1 MVEANAFLETLELDI
16 AKLKHKLA
24 LLKNAKPAE
33 ELTADD
39 VYEARPEL
47 KQAFQEALAN
57 DNWST
62 DSDEAGKEDAKPVAH

>member
-1 MVEANAFLETLELDI
+1 MTEALKFLEDLELDV

-24 LLKNAKPAE
+24 LLRNSKSVD
-33 ELTADD
+33 ELTPDD

-47 KQAFQEALAN
+47 KKSFEEALSN

-62 DSDEAGKEDAKPVAH
+62 EDGQKEKAAQH

>member
-1 MVEANAFLETLELDI
+1 MAEALKFLEDLELDV

-24 LLKNAKPAE
+24 LLRNSKPVD
-33 ELTADD
+33 ELTPDD

-47 KQAFQEALAN
+47 KKSFEEALSN

-62 DSDEAGKEDAKPVAH
+62 EDGQKGKEVAHH